1 MCYLF
6 PELYLQAVGTHLNR
20 QSEALEE
27 EEEEDEEEGLMG
39 SFVGPRASVVKTNV
53 WFDSGGRLA

>member
-27 EEEEDEEEGLMG
+27 EEEEEEGDLMG

-53 WFDSGGRLA
+53 WFDSGGRLV

>member
-27 EEEEDEEEGLMG
+27 EEEEEGLMG